1 MEEDFSFRAM
11 ENHTQSPKIIWDK
24 VPTLISKELDEKLP
38 TLISKTVDEKFP
50 AILDAFIKKNFA
62 EFFRDR
68 LHLMSTIE
76 VIPLF
81 IYLFIVF
88 V

>member
-1 MEEDFSFRAM
+1 MEEDFIFRAM

-24 VPTLISKELDEKLP
+24 VPTLISKELDEKL
-38 TLISKTVDEKFP
+38 TALINEEVDEKLI
-50 AILDAFIKKNFA
+50 AILDAFIKKKFA
-62 EFFRDR
+62 ELFIDR
-68 LHLMSTIE
+68 LHLTSTTE

-81 IYLFIVF
+81 IYMFIVF